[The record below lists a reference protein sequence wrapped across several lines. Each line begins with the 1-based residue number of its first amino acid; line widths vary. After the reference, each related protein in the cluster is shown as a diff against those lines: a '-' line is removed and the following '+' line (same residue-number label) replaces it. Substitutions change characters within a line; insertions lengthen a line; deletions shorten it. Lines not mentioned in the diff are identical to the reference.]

1 MPKIIHQIWIG
12 ENKRPDIWM
21 DTIKKFCNDFGYE
34 YKLWDDN
41 NVNTLNLINKEYY
54 DKEPSLY
61 LGSKNYQ
68 LKSDILRYEILYQ
81 YGGIYIDADTVIT
94 NGEKLNTIINDFS
107 NDVGFGWEKDNTLIA
122 NSVIFSVKNSKFMK
136 ECIDGMKD
144 RDLSEEPY
152 KSVGPQYI
160 TKIYNTKKYDDI
172 KLYPSKLFYPIH
184 WDGIDTINAH
194 TKNNY
199 PDSVMFQYGYTTN
212 NMVKLIGGSKQKA
225 YVINLVDRV
234 DRKNNMIQKF
244 EKTIF
249 DLEFIE
255 AIKNE
260 KGHLGFSLSMQKLV
274 QKAKDLN
281 LETVLFFEDDNK
293 PLENFEERWLIAKK
307 WLDNNLD
314 KWDIFNGGAAL
325 WDKKALDS
333 VKLIQNLDNGINLF
347 QADLILNAN
356 WIYLNKSSYDKILNW
371 KLEDHPTTISIDS
384 FMGDKKHF
392 TTLFIYP
399 FLGLQ
404 ESGPSNTDKGVIR
417 NYSNN
422 SKQKTNDQRIKNM
435 EEVSNKLLRL

>member
-1 MPKIIHQIWIG
+1 M
-12 ENKRPDIWM
+12 R
-21 DTIKKFCNDFGYE
+21 
-34 YKLWDDN
+34 
-41 NVNTLNLINKEYY
+41 
-54 DKEPSLY
+54 S
-61 LGSKNYQ
+61 
-68 LKSDILRYEILYQ
+68 
-81 YGGIYIDADTVIT
+81 
-94 NGEKLNTIINDFS
+94 
-107 NDVGFGWEKDNTLIA
+107 
-122 NSVIFSVKNSKFMK
+122 
-136 ECIDGMKD
+136 
-144 RDLSEEPY
+144 
-152 KSVGPQYI
+152 
-160 TKIYNTKKYDDI
+160 TKKR
-172 KLYPSKLFYPIH
+172 
-184 WDGIDTINAH
+184 TIR
-194 TKNNY
+194 KKK
-199 PDSVMFQYGYTTN
+199 SLRKKQKGN
-212 NMVKLIGGSKQKA
+212 NMLKLIGGSKQKA

-260 KGHLGFSLSMQKLV
+260 NGFLGCSLSMQKLV

-371 KLEDHPTTISIDS
+371 KLEDHPNTICIDS

-404 ESGPSNTDKGVIR
+404 ESGPSNTEKEVIR